1 MARTL
6 TQHFDL
12 LSQCHEWG
20 LRSFALDFIESD
32 LDYFWQLST
41 LHTQLKCLGKV
52 STDPMCGPSTHQ
64 TTPLLLQPHMPAQLA
79 TRASLPKLSPLE
91 PATDMRVMWETW
103 RAHREPTT
111 CNITGHINHVSVKWV
126 KTPFSVIFQI
136 LLSGLLVLFHYR
148 FLIFHFQHQTSE
160 YIP

>member
-1 MARTL
+1 MMLAHGTDSP
-6 TQHFDL
+6 TQQFDL
-12 LSQCHEWG
+12 LSPCHEWG

-64 TTPLLLQPHMPAQLA
+64 TTPLLLQPHMPAAPA
-79 TRASLPKLSPLE
+79 TRASLPELSPLE

-103 RAHREPTT
+103 RARREPAT
-111 CNITGHINHVSVKWV
+111 CNITGHINHVSVKTSKNTFLCHIPDSLFRFTCV
-126 KTPFSVIFQI
+126 ILRQVSCFSF
-136 LLSGLLVLFHYR
+136 
-148 FLIFHFQHQTSE
+148 
-160 YIP
+160 